1 MEHKVIVPIYLLK
14 ADVGRQNKASATDI
28 ERGKASATRE
38 TLSNLNWRWK
48 QMAKE
53 TLVLE
58 SSAWTSCKEGSKS
71 GS

>member
-38 TLSNLNWRWK
+38 TLSNLNWR
-48 QMAKE
+48 
-53 TLVLE
+53 
-58 SSAWTSCKEGSKS
+58 
-71 GS
+71 